1 MCAVQHIEVVVN
13 IKCCRGPR
21 CGGMA
26 AGTFCRQVQ
35 SRVTGIGRPDVVRI
49 VTRSTLFGCTLK
61 PADVAL
67 QTVGIQV
74 GSGERESGTV
84 VIEYIVGTTGR
95 VACQT
100 SGVIVCVTANT
111 IMLIIGLR
119 IGMTADT
126 GVFRIVCRI
135 GVAVGTLAPFALMFP
150 AIYREML

>member
-1 MCAVQHIEVVVN
+1 
-13 IKCCRGPR
+13 
-21 CGGMA
+21 MA

-67 QTVGIQV
+67 QAVGIQV

-84 VIEYIVGTTGR
+84 VIKHIVGAAGR
-95 VACQT
+95 VAGQT
-100 SGVIVCVTANT
+100 GSIVVHITANT
-111 IMLIIGLR
+111 AVLIVCFR
-119 IGMTADT
+119 IGMTTDA
-126 GVFRIVCRI
+126 GVFGIVGRI